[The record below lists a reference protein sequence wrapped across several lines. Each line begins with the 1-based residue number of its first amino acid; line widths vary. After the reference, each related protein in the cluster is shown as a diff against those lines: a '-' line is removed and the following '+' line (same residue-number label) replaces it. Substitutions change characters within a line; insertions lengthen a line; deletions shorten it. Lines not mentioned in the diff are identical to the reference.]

1 MRHSKK
7 FTVIYKNKT
16 IRDKSAFATSAFLK
30 ICELYFVCFLMYNK
44 KFTYILNR
52 NT

>member
-7 FTVIYKNKT
+7 YTVIYKNKT
-16 IRDKSAFATSAFLK
+16 IRDKSAFATTASLK
-30 ICELYFVCFLMYNK
+30 VCELYFVYFLMYNK
-44 KFTYILNR
+44 KLTYILNR